1 MKARLLVM
9 DKKLSD
15 IRGMEI
21 PDYSKSNL
29 KKILSKD
36 ALWEFIVNVYP
47 DMIKTDD
54 DVVKNKSFIM
64 IDVQVDSQ
72 QSASFTPDNVQA
84 SNKEER
90 IWKKTS
96 QVSLTKLLI

>member
-1 MKARLLVM
+1 M

-21 PDYSKSNL
+21 PDYSKSDL
-29 KKILSKD
+29 KKMLSKD
-36 ALWEFIVNVYP
+36 ALWEFLVNVYP

-54 DVVKNKSFIM
+54 VVKNKSLTM
-64 IDVQVDSQ
+64 IDVQADNQ
-72 QSASFTPDNVQA
+72 QSTSFTPDNVQS
-84 SNKEER
+84 SNEEGR